1 MDALLLIY
9 LIVAIAEVD
18 CLRGAKCS
26 AHLTAHASLSYVIE
40 LALPGLCFPASQA
53 CLVQKE
59 RRSTHGGAHNHKLSS
74 GQTHMLLLHG
84 RFFLIFSR
92 GMK

>member
-9 LIVAIAEVD
+9 LIAPVTKIDRVRGTK
-18 CLRGAKCS
+18 CL
-26 AHLTAHASLSYVIE
+26 AHLAAHASLSYVIE
-40 LALPGLCFPASQA
+40 LASPGLCFLGSRA
-53 CLVQKE
+53 CLAQKQ
-59 RRSTHGGAHNHKLSS
+59 RRRTRGGAHNHKLSS

-92 GMK
+92 V